1 MRIIEYSG
9 RKDTEQPAES
19 KESPDCFFLKMKS
32 KRLKSAP
39 YITFSV
45 VKWHKSPLSPTPS
58 RAHRKPPTEPS
69 GQPKAG

>member
-45 VKWHKSPLSPTPS
+45 VKWHKSPLSPTLFQ
-58 RAHRKPPTEPS
+58 AHRNPPTVRP
-69 GQPKAG
+69 GQPRAR